1 MSQVHGYLCAAWM
14 DFSIQHIQPKHGIF
28 IAILPIEK
36 EQRRSSIIL
45 SAFAVRKN
53 PHDETR
59 SIKKSILHSQRAQT
73 TLVPIQWP
81 GIRNIEAVQVKSASE
96 KKQRMLR
103 KSSGHSLFI
112 WFNLLERQ
120 DQASEPGLRVRVT
133 KFSFVTTNI

>member
-59 SIKKSILHSQRAQT
+59 SIKKKYT
-73 TLVPIQWP
+73 TLTEST
-81 GIRNIEAVQVKSASE
+81 N
-96 KKQRMLR
+96 
-103 KSSGHSLFI
+103 
-112 WFNLLERQ
+112 NL
-120 DQASEPGLRVRVT
+120 G
-133 KFSFVTTNI
+133 TNSVAWNQKHRGGAGEVCK